1 MKIREV
7 VAYGNYFQDFLEALP
22 VKVQNKIF
30 KIIEAVEILERV
42 PQQYLKSISGAK
54 GLFEVRIQLGS
65 DIWRVFCFFENER
78 LVILLNGFI
87 KKTQKT
93 PKEEIKLAMDLMKR
107 YDDDKSRR

>member
-7 VAYGNYFQDFLEALP
+7 VTYGNYFQDFLEALP

-78 LVILLNGFI
+78 LVILLNGFV
-87 KKTQKT
+87 KKNTKNAEGGNKIGNGFNET
-93 PKEEIKLAMDLMKR
+93 IL
-107 YDDDKSRR
+107 S

>member
-7 VAYGNYFQDFLEALP
+7 VAYGNYFQDFLESLP

-30 KIIEAVEILERV
+30 KIIEAVEILQRV

-107 YDDDKSRR
+107 YYDDKSRR

>member
-7 VAYGNYFQDFLEALP
+7 VAYGNYFQDFLESLP
-22 VKVQNKIF
+22 VKVQNKVF
-30 KIIEAVEILERV
+30 KIIEAVEILQRV

-54 GLFEVRIQLGS
+54 GLFEVRIQHGS

-93 PKEEIKLAMDLMKR
+93 SKEEIKLAMDLMKR
-107 YDDDKSRR
+107 YYDDKSRR